1 MSDVGDL
8 EEPRPSL
15 PAAKARPPA
24 PRLARSLP
32 VEGQQAREQS
42 GHFMLAGALACLVL
56 LPGAWL
62 CVRCAVPGPGRRSSF
77 IDAYVRAADSYTLV
91 RQDLPQG
98 RAEDGRGMP
107 DEEFWRWSRAAA
119 GLPDPKSGVRDRPWE
134 AKEPGGSSRA
144 LTRHVNRCRGDAV
157 DGIEFDDMARN
168 METHRPSMPVPRAP
182 LPVGRLAELWSLF
195 GGEENGGTP
204 GGDAEAIALWR
215 VGN

>member
-8 EEPRPSL
+8 EEPRPARS
-15 PAAKARPPA
+15 AAARPPA

-62 CVRCAVPGPGRRSSF
+62 CVRCAVPGPGRSSF
-77 IDAYVRAADSYTLV
+77 IDAHVRAADSYTLV
-91 RQDLPQG
+91 RQDLPHG
-98 RAEDGRGMP
+98 KAEDGRGMP

-119 GLPDPKSGVRDRPWE
+119 GPPDPKSGGRDPKRGE
-134 AKEPGGSSRA
+134 KPGGSSRA

-157 DGIEFDDMARN
+157 DCIEFDDMARN

-182 LPVGRLAELWSLF
+182 LHVGRLAELWSLF
-195 GGEENGGTP
+195 GGEENGGNP